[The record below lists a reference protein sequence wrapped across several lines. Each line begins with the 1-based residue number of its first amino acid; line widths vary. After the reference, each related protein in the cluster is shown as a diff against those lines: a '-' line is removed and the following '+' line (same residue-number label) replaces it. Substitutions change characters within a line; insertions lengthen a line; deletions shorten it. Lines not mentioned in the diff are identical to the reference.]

1 MRKFIY
7 PFAMMAGLIIASS
20 CTENEGVRMRELRTR
35 SISTAASAS
44 DNTGNPNATP
54 DANRPSPDT
63 RMAYEDNNEAGMA
76 LATDRRLQRILYH
89 TARAGSSGTGNIR
102 PVHL

>member
-54 DANRPSPDT
+54 DANQAPT
-63 RMAYEDNNEAGMA
+63 RAWRMRTTTRQAW
-76 LATDRRLQRILYH
+76 
-89 TARAGSSGTGNIR
+89 
-102 PVHL
+102 P

>member
-1 MRKFIY
+1 MKNFIY
-7 PFAMMAGLIIASS
+7 VFTMIIGFIFVSS
-20 CTENEGVRMRELRTR
+20 CTESEEAEVKTLRTR

-44 DNTGNPNATP
+44 DNTGNPDATP

-76 LATDRRLQRILYH
+76 L
-89 TARAGSSGTGNIR
+89 S
-102 PVHL
+102 

>member
-44 DNTGNPNATP
+44 DNTG
-54 DANRPSPDT
+54 T
-63 RMAYEDNNEAGMA
+63 RTQLPMPTVQAP
-76 LATDRRLQRILYH
+76 T
-89 TARAGSSGTGNIR
+89 RAWRMRTTTR
-102 PVHL
+102 QAWP